1 MKMAACPK
9 CGSRS
14 VSPARGFEAA
24 AERGAES
31 FLPAPL
37 VKVSIG
43 QCEKCG
49 AEFATVEGTKRYVLA
64 PAVDLE
70 KARRAVKTLKVENEA
85 MSIKTKEMLT
95 KEEDLQASIQKAT
108 SEGELRVLE
117 RKHEVLSENVSYLRV
132 ERERLE
138 RLASILSLAVPPG
151 PGK

>member
-1 MKMAACPK
+1 MKIAACPK

-14 VSPARGFEAA
+14 VSPARGFEAV
-24 AERGAES
+24 AEPGAES
-31 FLPAPL
+31 FLPPPV

-64 PAVDLE
+64 PAADLE
-70 KARRAVKTLKVENEA
+70 KASKAVKRLKVENEA
-85 MSIKTKEMLT
+85 MNIKTKEMLS
-95 KEEDLQASIQKAT
+95 KEGDLQASIKKAT

-138 RLASILSLAVPPG
+138 RLASFLSHALSPG
-151 PGK
+151 SGK